1 MKKLLI
7 IYPNWL
13 PSNAVGVQRVRLIIN
28 FLHEFGWT
36 PELLAVDSAYY
47 EEEVSED
54 LKSLVDP
61 LFKVHFV
68 GAQKPKKQFRLY
80 GDITLRAWRPLK
92 EKAKELLLSGRFQAF
107 WVPIPP
113 FYTAV
118 LARQLFELTKVP
130 YGIDY
135 IDPWVH
141 QFPGGKRKLNRA
153 KLSTIIAKLLEP
165 YSIRYASF
173 LTGVS
178 DGYFNAVV
186 ERNQFLQNIP
196 RVSMPYGFNRS
207 DYLIK
212 PKKTQLNFLSKNIS
226 SQIYVYAGAFL
237 PQSHYFIRLLFNLI
251 SDFLKNN
258 IINEQIHFYFIGTGF
273 SKLNSI
279 SDYAAGAGISHI
291 VTEIRER
298 ISYLEILQCLSVAK
312 GVLAIGSTESH
323 YTASKI
329 FQSIL
334 SKKPVFPVFHKESS
348 VVGILKKAK
357 ADQYLVQYDPSM
369 TLSKFEEIFMNQF
382 KSYILLKEGWEP
394 DLQAINEYSA
404 KASAKSLASVL
415 DDVVKKI
422 A

>member
-13 PSNAVGVQRVRLIIN
+13 PSNAVGVQRVRLIVN

-68 GAQKPKKQFRLY
+68 SAQKPKKKFRLY

-141 QFPGGKRKLNRA
+141 EFPGGKWRINRA
-153 KLSTIIAKLLEP
+153 KLSTIIAKWLEP
-165 YSIRYASF
+165 YAIRSASF

-196 RVSMPYGFNRS
+196 RVSMPYGFNHN

-212 PKKTQLNFLSKNIS
+212 PKKTQLNLLGNNRDG
-226 SQIYVYAGAFL
+226 QIYVYAGAFL
-237 PQSHYFIRLLFNLI
+237 PQSHYFIRTLFR
-251 SDFLKNN
+251 FLSKFLQDKT
-258 IINEQIHFYFIGTGF
+258 IDEQTHFYFIGTGY

-279 SDYAAGAGISHI
+279 NDYAVDAGVSHN

-298 ISYLEILQCLSVAK
+298 ISYLEILQCLSTAK

-329 FQSIL
+329 FQSVL
-334 SKKPVFPVFHKESS
+334 SEKPVFPVFHKESS
-348 VVGILKKAK
+348 VVEILKKAK
-357 ADQYLVQYDPSM
+357 ADPYLVQYDPLMIS
-369 TLSKFEEIFMNQF
+369 SKFEEVFMSQL
-382 KSYILLKEGWEP
+382 KSYFLLQRGWQP
-394 DLQAINEYSA
+394 DLQALSEYSA
-404 KASAKSLASVL
+404 KASAKSLATVL
-415 DDVVKKI
+415 NDIVKE
-422 A
+422 